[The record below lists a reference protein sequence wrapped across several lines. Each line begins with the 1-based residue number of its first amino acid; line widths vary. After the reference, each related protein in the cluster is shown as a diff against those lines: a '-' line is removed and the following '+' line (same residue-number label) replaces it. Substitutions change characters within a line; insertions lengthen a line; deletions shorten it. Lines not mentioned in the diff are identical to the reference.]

1 MTNPPV
7 DRAADAFADVLA
19 QWRAERGLSKKQL
32 AAEMGFD
39 PSYVSHV
46 EARRHRPTEDFARR
60 AEQVLAAGGLIWQ
73 RFREFEDA
81 RHAAAGMGR
90 SGLADPPVPHQRRP
104 MEGLIVEH
112 EGASLSYVDGT
123 YRCTVRRQL
132 YNAGPDP
139 VTRYFVRISVNRYP
153 AEPDRSNRH
162 YRDHPLTWAEL
173 GLSAVCGSEPMT
185 WRVKHDRDAD
195 KEVWLLFENEGA
207 RFPLYPGQRATIE
220 YSYAVGEDKWG
231 QFFQRAV
238 RLPTR
243 RLAVRLEFP
252 THLDPTVWGVES
264 SLAAD
269 AVPLRTPLNER
280 RDADRVVFEWS
291 TEDPPLEARYRLE
304 WRFRAALPVSGGG
317 PGSEGRPSDA
327 MRAAG
332 IVQRGAPVLERPT
345 RWFELPE
352 QEALA
357 RDVTGRLLETLD
369 RVGHLYE
376 FGKGIG
382 LAAPQIGIGWAVAVV
397 RESGDDALP
406 LVLINPRIVAESI
419 DQDERHEGCLSFFDV
434 RGRVARPLL
443 IEVEHAEL
451 DGGCRV
457 TTFTEGL
464 ARLVA
469 HEIDHL
475 GGLLYPDR
483 MPSEERLVP
492 FEEYAE
498 HGRPWSY

>member
-1 MTNPPV
+1 
-7 DRAADAFADVLA
+7 
-19 QWRAERGLSKKQL
+19 
-32 AAEMGFD
+32 
-39 PSYVSHV
+39 
-46 EARRHRPTEDFARR
+46 
-60 AEQVLAAGGLIWQ
+60 
-73 RFREFEDA
+73 
-81 RHAAAGMGR
+81 
-90 SGLADPPVPHQRRP
+90 
-104 MEGLIVEH
+104 
-112 EGASLSYVDGT
+112 
-123 YRCTVRRQL
+123 
-132 YNAGPDP
+132 
-139 VTRYFVRISVNRYP
+139 
-153 AEPDRSNRH
+153 
-162 YRDHPLTWAEL
+162 
-173 GLSAVCGSEPMT
+173 
-185 WRVKHDRDAD
+185 
-195 KEVWLLFENEGA
+195 
-207 RFPLYPGQRATIE
+207 
-220 YSYAVGEDKWG
+220 
-231 QFFQRAV
+231 
-238 RLPTR
+238 
-243 RLAVRLEFP
+243 
-252 THLDPTVWGVES
+252 
-264 SLAAD
+264 
-269 AVPLRTPLNER
+269 
-280 RDADRVVFEWS
+280 
-291 TEDPPLEARYRLE
+291 
-304 WRFRAALPVSGGG
+304 
-317 PGSEGRPSDA
+317 

-382 LAAPQIGIGWAVAVV
+382 LAAPQIGIGWAVAVI
-397 RESGDDALP
+397 REAADDARP

-443 IEVEHAEL
+443 IEVEHADL
-451 DGGCRV
+451 DGGRRV
-457 TTFTEGL
+457 TTFTEGV